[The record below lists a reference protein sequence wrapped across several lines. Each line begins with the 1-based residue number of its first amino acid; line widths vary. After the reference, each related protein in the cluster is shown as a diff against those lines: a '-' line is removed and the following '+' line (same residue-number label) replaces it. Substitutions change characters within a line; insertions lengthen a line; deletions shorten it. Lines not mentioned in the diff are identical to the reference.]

1 MAYCHD
7 IARRS
12 EAQRL
17 FAALTEALVLRDV
30 SRFSWPEGLNNVQT
44 IKVLRA
50 RASLASSL
58 AAYRNRP

>member
-1 MAYCHD
+1 MAYFHD
-7 IARRS
+7 ITRRS

-30 SRFSWPEGLNNVQT
+30 SHFSWPEGLNNVQT

-50 RASLASSL
+50 RASLARIRT
-58 AAYRNRP
+58 Y